1 MPGDKPYFMGESPSG
16 VDAIAFGMLAC
27 VSAPF
32 FDTSLR
38 RAVEEHPNL
47 RAHVAR
53 MMRRYYPEHAWD
65 RPAEVVIPAGS

>member
-1 MPGDKPYFMGESPSG
+1 MARGTVACRYESPCL
-16 VDAIAFGMLAC
+16 LAC
-27 VSAPF
+27 VSTPL

-38 RAVEEHPNL
+38 RVVEEQPNL
-47 RAHVAR
+47 RAYAAR